1 MAPSHGFAAA
11 SHREAALRGAP
22 ASMARPR
29 SEAQRGSVRPAAAMR
44 SAHRAL
50 PLRVAALADG
60 DGLGIRPARKH
71 DTTPN
76 FGFRPHA
83 TRD

>member
-1 MAPSHGFAAA
+1 MIRCRQLVAMPQPEPS
-11 SHREAALRGAP
+11 
-22 ASMARPR
+22 ARKTATLADTR
-29 SEAQRGSVRPAAAMR
+29 
-44 SAHRAL
+44 L

-71 DTTPN
+71 DATPN